1 MIKNVTKENQNI
13 NHSDSK
19 SLELVEVTCC
29 EIYGRKCKCEAAKK
43 KRADKAKEYRTRG
56 PSPNSKHG
64 IISTYNIGCRCDLC
78 KEIKRIKSAKRD
90 NKFKVPKKVVDQYL
104 EKNEALLK
112 FLSLNEL
119 G

>member
-1 MIKNVTKENQNI
+1 MLKVM
-13 NHSDSK
+13 
-19 SLELVEVTCC
+19 EVNCC
-29 EIYGRKCKCEAAKK
+29 EIYGRKCKCEVAKK
-43 KRADKAKEYRTRG
+43 KRADKAREYRKRG
-56 PSPNSKHG
+56 PSLNSKHG

-78 KEIKRIKSAKRD
+78 KEIARIKRAKRG

-104 EKNEALLK
+104 EKNESLLK